1 MFHTIWYLYDL
12 MTTTLGKINGTVCVQ
27 SSTVYRPTQNV
38 NKQFDARSLWSSND
52 STVAAARLLSGPY
65 DFSSN
70 TEQAL
75 NRGRWCWDETFF
87 GQARKTR

>member
-38 NKQFDARSLWSSND
+38 NKQFR
-52 STVAAARLLSGPY
+52 THVHCGAAMTLRLLQL
-65 DFSSN
+65 DCCL
-70 TEQAL
+70 AL
-75 NRGRWCWDETFF
+75 MISPATLNKR
-87 GQARKTR
+87 